1 MSGSARLDG
10 KVALV
15 TGGTRGIGA
24 AISRRLAE
32 DGAKVAVAYAGNASA
47 AKEFA
52 TDQRERFPDAHL
64 SVHQANIGIADD
76 CRRLVDEVIDTH
88 GQLDVLVNNAGTN
101 SDRLVIKMSE
111 EDWNSVIAVN
121 LSGTFFTTQAALRH
135 MLPRGT
141 GRIISIGSIVGDIG
155 NMGQANYSASKS
167 GLYGL
172 TKSIAREVA
181 YLMGKKGQLGEGPG
195 LTVNCVS
202 PGVINTEMVQAIPD
216 GIRDALHSEIP
227 IYRFGEPAEVA
238 GTVSYLAS
246 DDAAYVTGQ
255 VWQVNG
261 GKHM

>member
-1 MSGSARLDG
+1 MSGHARLAG

-24 AISRRLAE
+24 AISRALAE
-32 DGAKVAVAYAGNASA
+32 EGAQVAVAYAGNAA
-47 AKEFA
+47 AAEEFA
-52 TDQRERFPDAHL
+52 GEVREQYPGADL
-64 SVHQANIGIADD
+64 SVHQANIGIAED
-76 CRRLVDEVIDTH
+76 CRRVVDEVIEAH
-88 GQLDVLVNNAGTN
+88 GRLDILVNNAGTN
-101 SDRLVIKMSE
+101 ADRLVIKMSE
-111 EDWNSVIAVN
+111 DDWNSVIAVN

-172 TKSIAREVA
+172 TKSLAREVS

-195 LTVNCVS
+195 LTVNCIS
-202 PGVINTEMVQAIPD
+202 PGVINTEMVQGIPE

-227 IYRFGEPAEVA
+227 LYRFGEPSEVA
-238 GTVSYLAS
+238 GTVCYLAS
-246 DDAAYVTGQ
+246 DSAAYVTGQ
-255 VWQVNG
+255 VWQING